1 MSNYMFA
8 PPPPTE
14 AENNVF
20 ATWENG
26 FSKEELDR
34 ISAYCD
40 QNLSLSGSTISD
52 GGSGGTAPEWRQS
65 RTGWITNN
73 NDTAWFYDKL
83 AFITRKVNSIFY
95 RFDLYGFMEDM
106 QYTVYGSGGDHYD
119 WHIDAG
125 GDNACPRKLSL
136 SLQLSDPSEYEGG
149 KLEFMNG
156 KDVTV
161 AARERGLVV
170 VFPAYRLHR
179 VTPVTKGIRKS
190 IVVWTTGPQ
199 FR

>member
-8 PPPPTE
+8 PPPPSD

-26 FSKEELDR
+26 FSKEELDL
-34 ISAYCD
+34 ISRYCD
-40 QNLSLSGSTISD
+40 QTLDLSTATVSRGESY
-52 GGSGGTAPEWRQS
+52 GTDSERRKSQ
-65 RTGWITNN
+65 TGWIANN
-73 NDTAWFYDKL
+73 ADTVWFYDKM
-83 AFITRKVNSIFY
+83 AFIARKINSIFY

-125 GDNACPRKLSL
+125 ASTACPRKLSF

-149 KLEFMNG
+149 NLEFMINKEG
-156 KDVTV
+156 HVAKKD
-161 AARERGLVV
+161 RGLVV
-170 VFPAYRLHR
+170 AFPSYRLHR
-179 VTPVTKGIRKS
+179 VTPVTKGVRKS

>member
-8 PPPPTE
+8 PPPPTDSE
-14 AENNVF
+14 SNVF
-20 ATWENG
+20 VTWENG
-26 FSKEELDR
+26 FSKEELDL
-34 ISAYCD
+34 ISSYCD
-40 QNLSLSGSTISD
+40 QNLDLS
-52 GGSGGTAPEWRQS
+52 TATVYRDKSYDTVPEVRQTQ
-65 RTGWITNN
+65 TGWIANN
-73 NDTAWFYDKL
+73 ADTVWFYDKM
-83 AFITRKVNSIFY
+83 AFIARKINSIFY

-125 GDNACPRKLSL
+125 SSTDCPRKLSF

-149 KLEFMNG
+149 NLEFMINKG
-156 KDVTV
+156 GHVAQKD
-161 AARERGLVV
+161 RGLVV
-170 VFPAYRLHR
+170 AFPSYRLHR

>member
-40 QNLSLSGSTISD
+40 QSLPLSAATIN

-65 RTGWITNN
+65 RTGWIANN
-73 NDTAWFYDKL
+73 ADTVWFYDKM
-83 AFITRKVNSIFY
+83 AFIARKVNSIFY

-125 GDNACPRKLSL
+125 ASTACPRKLSM
-136 SLQLSDPSEYEGG
+136 SLQLSDPADYEGG
-149 KLEFMNG
+149 TLEFMSG
-156 KDVTV
+156 KDAV
-161 AARERGLVV
+161 AAQRDRGLLVA
-170 VFPAYRLHR
+170 FPAYKLHR
-179 VTPVTKGIRKS
+179 VTPVTKGVRKS

>member
-1 MSNYMFA
+1 MFA

-26 FSKEELDR
+26 FSKDELDR

-40 QNLSLSGSTISD
+40 QNLMMSAATINSE
-52 GGSGGTAPEWRQS
+52 GSGGTAPDWRQS
-65 RTGWITNN
+65 RTGWIANN
-73 NDTAWFYDKL
+73 ADTAWFYDKM
-83 AFITRKVNSIFY
+83 AFIARKINSIFY
-95 RFDLYGFMEDM
+95 RFDLYGFQEDM

-125 GDNACPRKLSL
+125 ASNGCPRKLSM

-149 KLEFMNG
+149 SLEFTIGKNG
-156 KDVTV
+156 EAVKRD
-161 AARERGLVV
+161 RGLLVA
-170 VFPAYRLHR
+170 FPAYRLHR
-179 VTPVTKGIRKS
+179 VTPVTKGVRKS